1 MKVAV
6 IGTGAY
12 GLAMALML
20 HKNNEVSV
28 WSENEEKIKEIKR
41 HGKID
46 SILKDVKIP
55 KDITFSTSYE
65 KVLKDADIVFLMVS
79 AKYIE
84 QVSIDMAPFIKSS
97 TPICIGTKGI
107 IEDSLML
114 VTDVVRTHLKN
125 KNIAIVS
132 GPSFA
137 IDMAKGEPV
146 GLSIASTSKK
156 TIMMSKAALE
166 SDSVK
171 LRATSDM
178 IGVQICGSIKNVI
191 AVAAGILSGLGYS
204 ESTRSFLI
212 TESLHDIKELIKALG
227 GDPKTIL
234 SFAGVGD
241 LLLTCTSS
249 KSRNYS
255 FGVVVAQAKNQKE
268 VEMFLQNNTVE
279 GYFTLKAIRKL
290 VRKRK
295 IKIPVIDL
303 IYDIVVNGK
312 DPSLL
317 STFLIQKK

>member
-28 WSENEEKIKEIKR
+28 WSENEEKIKEIKK

-55 KDITFSTSYE
+55 KDIAFSTSYE

-84 QVSIDMAPFIKSS
+84 QVSIDIAPYVKSS

-156 TIMMSKAALE
+156 AIMMSKAALE

-255 FGVVVAQAKNQKE
+255 FGVVVAQAKNKKE
-268 VEMFLQNNTVE
+268 IETFLQNNTVE

>member
-28 WSENEEKIKEIKR
+28 WSENEEKIKEIKK

>member
-20 HKNNEVSV
+20 HKNNEVCV
-28 WSENEEKIKEIKR
+28 WSESEEKIKEIQKT
-41 HGKID
+41 GKIQ
-46 SILKDVKIP
+46 SILKDVSIP
-55 KDITFSTSYE
+55 KDIAFTVSYE
-65 KVLKDADIVFLMVS
+65 EALKNADIIFLMVA
-79 AKYIE
+79 AKYI
-84 QVSIDMAPFIKSS
+84 VSVSAAIAPYISAK

-107 IEDSLML
+107 IEESCNL
-114 VTDVVRTHLKN
+114 VTDAVSKHLKT
-125 KNIAIVS
+125 KNIAIIS

-137 IDMAKGEPV
+137 IDMARGEPV

-156 TIMMSKAALE
+156 AIMMSKTALE

-171 LRATSDM
+171 LRATSDI

-255 FGVVVAQAKNQKE
+255 FGVVVAQAKNKKE
-268 VEMFLQNNTVE
+268 IEMFLQNNTVE